1 MKIIDISMELSD
13 ETVTYEGDQGIKFE
27 IVKNFPQ
34 SRVMLS
40 KVDMGLHSGTHVDS
54 PAHFLDGG
62 KKLDEMPLE
71 SLIGK
76 ARVCDLTDA
85 TESVGASELKGCKI
99 EEGEIVLLKTKN
111 SELLDDK
118 KFHREFVHLT
128 DDGADYLVDNKIKAV
143 GIDYLS
149 IDKFKSETG
158 YVHKSLLS
166 KDILIIEGLDL
177 RSVQAG
183 TYTLYCLPLR
193 IKSREAAPARCILI
207 DEG

>member
-1 MKIIDISMELSD
+1 MKIIDISMILSD
-13 ETVTYEGDQGIKFE
+13 ETVTYEGDPDIKFE
-27 IVKNFPQ
+27 TVKNFPQ

-54 PAHFLDGG
+54 PAHFLKGG

-85 TESVGASELKGCKI
+85 KEFVGASELAGCNI
-99 EEGEIVLLKTKN
+99 EDGEIILIKTKN

-118 KFHREFVHLT
+118 KFHRDFVHLA
-128 DDGADYLVDNKIKAV
+128 DDGADYLVEKKVKAV

-149 IDKFKSETG
+149 VEKFKSETG
-158 YVHKSLLS
+158 YVHKTLLS
-166 KDILIIEGLDL
+166 KDILIIEGLSL
-177 RSVQAG
+177 GKVRAG
-183 TYTLYCLPLR
+183 TYTLYCLPLK
-193 IKSREAAPARCILI
+193 IKGRESAPARCILI
-207 DEG
+207 DKG